1 MVYKFF
7 EKDSAAT
14 HRGATIN
21 SKNEQLG
28 DELSKPVIR
37 KFEKT

>member
-7 EKDSAAT
+7 EKISAAT
-14 HRGATIN
+14 YRGTTIN
-21 SKNEQLG
+21 FKNEQLG

-37 KFEKT
+37 KF

>member
-7 EKDSAAT
+7 EKNSAAT
-14 HRGATIN
+14 NIGTTIN

-28 DELSKPVIR
+28 DELSKPVI
-37 KFEKT
+37 